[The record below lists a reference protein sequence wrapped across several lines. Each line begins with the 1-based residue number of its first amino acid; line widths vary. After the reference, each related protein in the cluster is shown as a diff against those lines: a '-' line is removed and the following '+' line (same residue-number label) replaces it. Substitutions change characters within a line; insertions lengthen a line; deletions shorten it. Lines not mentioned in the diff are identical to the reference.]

1 VDAHRHLRAPVEGRR
16 NFGLWAFVAVFLGT
30 ALTVGNVW
38 AEVFVYP
45 TLAQVAPNVWSGG
58 IMEVSSYLALGL
70 TLSFPLFG
78 IGLILFGVATFRAGV
93 YPRWAAVLL
102 IIGIP
107 VTMFF
112 DPMAGTFQESF
123 GQILWGFAVAALGWY
138 ALRQPPSSTSS

>member
-1 VDAHRHLRAPVEGRR
+1 
-16 NFGLWAFVAVFLGT
+16 
-30 ALTVGNVW
+30 
-38 AEVFVYP
+38 
-45 TLAQVAPNVWSGG
+45 
-58 IMEVSSYLALGL
+58 M
-70 TLSFPLFG
+70 
-78 IGLILFGVATFRAGV
+78 ILFGVATFRAGV